1 MVNRVN
7 QVDANQRQ
15 NTSFPSPAPPLPPRR
30 CWHRACNPHVASL
43 GRPKKNCAGP
53 LMTCMAMS
61 KMHRWDPAAG
71 EGVRPPQNQATPRA
85 RRASPSTLGFTT
97 DQLLSEPSSKP
108 ATQRAAVGGALSRVK
123 QGPLNPYGGPVGG
136 HLRCPR
142 QVTSLGSSRKGVP
155 CTAVPFPGSADSFVF
170 LTAPRAVFL
179 HLSRLS
185 LCLRGLPHQL
195 VVCASLETVEKSPE
209 KGICLS

>member
-1 MVNRVN
+1 
-7 QVDANQRQ
+7 
-15 NTSFPSPAPPLPPRR
+15 
-30 CWHRACNPHVASL
+30 
-43 GRPKKNCAGP
+43 
-53 LMTCMAMS
+53 MTCMAMS

-142 QVTSLGSSRKGVP
+142 QVTSLGSSRKGVL

-170 LTAPRAVFL
+170 LTAPRAVVSAS
-179 HLSRLS
+179 LSTLPLS
-185 LCLRGLPHQL
+185 SRPATPVGGLCVSRDSREIAGERNLPELRG
-195 VVCASLETVEKSPE
+195 
-209 KGICLS
+209 